1 MGGICARFHGN
12 AARFA
17 VLAAALFSLAVCTTP
32 GPPGNISGIER
43 VVYLPPPGAGGD
55 AAAETRERA
64 RLIQDRPQQFRFN
77 DDPPSDNSGSWG
89 ILLTVDER
97 NAN

>member
-1 MGGICARFHGN
+1 MGGVCARFRWNVAG
-12 AARFA
+12 FF
-17 VLAAALFSLAVCTTP
+17 VLFMTLVGLAVCTPP

-55 AAAETRERA
+55 AAAEARERA
-64 RLIQDRPQQFRFN
+64 RLIQDRPQQFRVN